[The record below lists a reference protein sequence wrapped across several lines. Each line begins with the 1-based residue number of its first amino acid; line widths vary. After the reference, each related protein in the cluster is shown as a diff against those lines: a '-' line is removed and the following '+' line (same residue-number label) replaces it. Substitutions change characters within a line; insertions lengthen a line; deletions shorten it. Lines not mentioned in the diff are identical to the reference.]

1 MATINHSL
9 IKDKDKSSVSDRN
22 YFLCDICE
30 FNGYPNE
37 KVVYQY
43 KGQRSEDEEGFI
55 TRFSVYDYP
64 IQAGKFHVHKW
75 NDELINRLVNQSLGN
90 SEDPY
95 YGYCG
100 GAYK

>member
-9 IKDKDKSSVSDRN
+9 IKGKDKSSVSDRN

-37 KVVYQY
+37 KVSYQY

-55 TRFSVYDYP
+55 TS
-64 IQAGKFHVHKW
+64 IQFMTILYRLESFMCINGMTS
-75 NDELINRLVNQSLGN
+75 LINRLVNQSLGKD
-90 SEDPY
+90 EDPY